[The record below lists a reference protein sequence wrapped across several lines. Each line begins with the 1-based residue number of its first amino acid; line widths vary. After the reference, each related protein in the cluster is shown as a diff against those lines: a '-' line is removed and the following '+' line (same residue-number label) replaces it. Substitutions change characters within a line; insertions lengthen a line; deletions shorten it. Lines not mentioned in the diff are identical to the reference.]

1 MAALQW
7 RVDSRGNHVADG
19 LVRRYT
25 VAFEISSSS
34 VNGAGVY
41 QVRVDGYP
49 IGTAPTEPA
58 GKAIAQAHN
67 DR

>member
-1 MAALQW
+1 MRAPLQW
-7 RVDSRGNHVADG
+7 KVDERGAHVARG
-19 LVRRYT
+19 LVRDYE
-25 VAFEISSSS
+25 VLFECSPYASWH
-34 VNGAGVY
+34 

-49 IGTAPTEPA
+49 IGKSPTEDG